1 MMTWRMGHLERSQK
15 IYASPT
21 LALWSMWGK
30 NPCWA
35 MEAVA
40 REREMEFSFQW
51 KPPVIGEN
59 LFSDEASIKTLIEG
73 VQRTSGASLHGSMVK
88 KKKKKL
94 FPHAN
99 RETMETVTVFI
110 FLGSEITSDGD
121 CSHKIKRCLL
131 LGRKA
136 MTNLDKPR
144 QHMKNQGHYFANK
157 DPYN

>member
-1 MMTWRMGHLERSQK
+1 
-15 IYASPT
+15 
-21 LALWSMWGK
+21 
-30 NPCWA
+30 

-40 REREMEFSFQW
+40 REREMEFCFQW

-59 LFSDEASIKTLIEG
+59 PFSDEASIKTLIEG
-73 VQRTSGASLHGSMVK
+73 VQRTSGASLHGSMV

-121 CSHKIKRCLL
+121 CSHKI
-131 LGRKA
+131 
-136 MTNLDKPR
+136 
-144 QHMKNQGHYFANK
+144 
-157 DPYN
+157 

>member
-1 MMTWRMGHLERSQK
+1 
-15 IYASPT
+15 
-21 LALWSMWGK
+21 
-30 NPCWA
+30 

-121 CSHKIKRCLL
+121 WDRKSTRLNSSHN
-131 LGRKA
+131 A
-136 MTNLDKPR
+136 
-144 QHMKNQGHYFANK
+144 
-157 DPYN
+157 